1 MDSPDNSED
10 FQGRLLHQG
19 ENLIFIFFQLSNKK
33 GEKDKKNILKHTIV
47 NNVQI
52 IAVL

>member
-19 ENLIFIFFQLSNKK
+19 KNLIILFFHSNKK
-33 GEKDKKNILKHTIV
+33 GEKDKI
-47 NNVQI
+47 
-52 IAVL
+52 